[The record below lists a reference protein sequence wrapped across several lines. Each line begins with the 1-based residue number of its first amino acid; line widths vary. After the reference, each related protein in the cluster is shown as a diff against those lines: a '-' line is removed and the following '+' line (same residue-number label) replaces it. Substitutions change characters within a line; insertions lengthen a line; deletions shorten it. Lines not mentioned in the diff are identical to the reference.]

1 MKSLRAYKDEMLQGM
16 DGHWEVP
23 FKQFVDD
30 FRRERDLSA
39 IAEPTSSGDPKV
51 DALLASTIEYLC
63 HEQGLENP
71 VWTWDVPAL
80 MQPWF
85 VSGFEGLKAI
95 SIAESPVQF
104 RRRLI
109 FVLKNVLERV

>member
-1 MKSLRAYKDEMLQGM
+1 MKPLCAYKDEMLQEM

-23 FKQFVDD
+23 FRQFVDD

-39 IAEPTSSGDPKV
+39 IAAPAPSGNPRV
-51 DALLASTIEYLC
+51 DALLASTIEYIC

-71 VWTWDVPAL
+71 AWTWDVPAL
-80 MQPWF
+80 KQPWF
-85 VSGFEGLKAI
+85 VSGFESLKAI
-95 SIAESPVQF
+95 SIVESPVQF

-109 FVLKNVLERV
+109 FTLRNVLDRV

>member
-1 MKSLRAYKDEMLQGM
+1 MKPLCAYKNEMLQEM

-23 FKQFVDD
+23 FRQFVDD

-39 IAEPTSSGDPKV
+39 IAAPSPGGNPKV
-51 DALLASTIEYLC
+51 DALMASTIEYLC
-63 HEQGLENP
+63 HEQGLLNP

-80 MQPWF
+80 EQPWF
-85 VSGFEGLKAI
+85 ISGLESLKAI
-95 SIAESPVQF
+95 SIVESPVQF

>member
-1 MKSLRAYKDEMLQGM
+1 
-16 DGHWEVP
+16 
-23 FKQFVDD
+23 
-30 FRRERDLSA
+30 
-39 IAEPTSSGDPKV
+39 
-51 DALLASTIEYLC
+51 
-63 HEQGLENP
+63 
-71 VWTWDVPAL
+71 

>member
-1 MKSLRAYKDEMLQGM
+1 MKPLQSYKNEIEIHLNDC
-16 DGHWEVP
+16 WEVP

-39 IAEPTSSGDPKV
+39 LVLPYKTGNPQI

-63 HEQGLENP
+63 HEQHLENP
-71 VWTWDVPAL
+71 AWTWDIPAL
-80 MQPWF
+80 EHPWF
-85 VSGFEGLKAI
+85 VSGFESLKAI
-95 SIAESPVQF
+95 TIAESPVQF

-109 FVLKNVLERV
+109 FVLKNFLERV